1 MRYITYY
8 PGFHLSDARSPYII
22 SSNRT
27 KGESRMKTSSCIAF
41 ILLIAQCNFLLQ
53 KMVCHGQHT
62 YVYSQVLLQILAQ
75 EPRGGFMMKR
85 LSQEIT
91 KCAQQK

>member
-1 MRYITYY
+1 
-8 PGFHLSDARSPYII
+8 
-22 SSNRT
+22 
-27 KGESRMKTSSCIAF
+27 
-41 ILLIAQCNFLLQ
+41 
-53 KMVCHGQHT
+53 MVCHGQHT